1 MQITITATITEEQVS
16 ILATVKWYQPTVTIT
31 EQKEVLTDEI
41 EIIDGVFTPTW
52 KKITSIQDIQTIV
65 QNPQSRADFIAEQYN
80 RLISTDAENEYI
92 RYAKKQRED
101 AELAEENAIREQVK
115 ASISSSIWN

>member
-1 MQITITATITEEQVS
+1 MQITITATLTEEQIE
-16 ILATVKWYQPTVTIT
+16 ILSNMKWYQPTVTIT

-52 KKITSIQDIQTIV
+52 KKITSIQDIQTII

-115 ASISSSIWN
+115 ASISSSIWD

>member
-1 MQITITATITEEQVS
+1 MQITITATLTEEQIE
-16 ILATVKWYQPTVTIT
+16 ILSNMKWYQPTVTIT

-52 KKITSIQDIQTIV
+52 KKITSIQDIQTII

>member
-1 MQITITATITEEQVS
+1 MQITITATLTEEQVS

-52 KKITSIQDIQTIV
+52 KKITSIQDIQTII

-92 RYAKKQRED
+92 RYAKKQRE
-101 AELAEENAIREQVK
+101 ESEQAEENAIREQVK

>member
-52 KKITSIQDIQTIV
+52 KKITSIQDIQTII

>member
-1 MQITITATITEEQVS
+1 MQITITATLTEEQVS

>member
-1 MQITITATITEEQVS
+1 MQITITATLTEEQVS

-52 KKITSIQDIQTIV
+52 KKITSIQDIQTII

-115 ASISSSIWN
+115 ASISSSIWD

>member
-1 MQITITATITEEQVS
+1 MQITITATLTEEHVS

-41 EIIDGVFTPTW
+41 EIIDGVFIPTW
-52 KKITSIQDIQTIV
+52 KKITSIQDIQTII

-92 RYAKKQRED
+92 RYAKKQREE

>member
-52 KKITSIQDIQTIV
+52 KKITSIQDIQTII

-92 RYAKKQRED
+92 RYAKKQREE

-115 ASISSSIWN
+115 ASISSSIE

>member
-52 KKITSIQDIQTIV
+52 KKITSIQDIQTII

-115 ASISSSIWN
+115 ASISSSIWD

>member
-1 MQITITATITEEQVS
+1 MQITITATLTEEQVS

-52 KKITSIQDIQTIV
+52 KKITSIQDIQTII